1 MKHSITIRIDEH
13 LKQALDEVGQRTNQ
27 TTFSILIR
35 DLLQSSIDR
44 WKTLDDEEI
53 KQELG
58 RINSDKWKRSY
69 DNKS

>member
-13 LKQALDEVGQRTNQ
+13 LKQAIDEVAQRTNQ

-44 WKTLDDEEI
+44 WKTLDDDEI

-69 DNKS
+69 DNQS